1 MFVRDRMS
9 PNPITI
15 SPKATIAE
23 AVEMMKKKQIR
34 RIPVV
39 EGERLVGFITDKDLS
54 EASPSTATT
63 LSIFEINYLLA
74 KTKVSDILKKDR
86 PTYTI
91 HPDATVEECALLMN
105 DLKIYG
111 VPVVEDNNL
120 VGIITETD
128 IFNAFI
134 DIMGIR
140 SPGVRIHLHV
150 PDRPGMVADVTRII
164 ADHGA
169 NISHI
174 VSDSNDDGTMGLVI
188 RLQVADCREI
198 VKDLKEHGFQVISAT
213 RK

>member
-9 PNPITI
+9 RNVISINPKT
-15 SPKATIAE
+15 TIAE
-23 AVEMMKKKQIR
+23 AVDIMKKYQIR
-34 RIPVV
+34 RLPVV
-39 EGERLVGFITDKDLS
+39 DGIKLVGFVTDKDLS
-54 EASPSTATT
+54 EASPSSATT

-91 HPDATVEECALLMN
+91 HPDATVEECALLMRAN
-105 DLKIYG
+105 KIYG
-111 VPVVEDNNL
+111 VPVVEDGKL
-120 VGIITETD
+120 VGMITETD
-128 IFNAFI
+128 IFKAFI
-134 DIMGIR
+134 DIMGIG

-164 ADHGA
+164 ANHGA

-174 VSDSNDDGTMGLVI
+174 VSDANEDGTMGLVI
-188 RLQVADCREI
+188 RLQVDDCREI
-198 VKDLKEHGFQVISAT
+198 VKELKERGFDVISAT